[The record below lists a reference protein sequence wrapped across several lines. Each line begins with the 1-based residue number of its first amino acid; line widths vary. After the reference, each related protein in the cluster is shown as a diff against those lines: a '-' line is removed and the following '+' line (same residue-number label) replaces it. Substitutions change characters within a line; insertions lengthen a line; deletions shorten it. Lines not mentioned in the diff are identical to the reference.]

1 MRYNSSW
8 NWKERRRF
16 SFNPVTLCGKKWK
29 YMCWLQSLCWQAVAF
44 TTMASKTKTSGF
56 WTTCPPQY
64 HSVKRHAYL
73 RQIGDSEASTRT
85 VCTQAEVRWQSSG
98 NWLDSLAKLCHVVIF
113 GGSVL
118 WFGEPQI
125 TNLTTCNHQISTLFP
140 CTYDTRWLIDGKF
153 RGVAAKMGCFVSIA
167 MFRGGRRQISRGAA
181 SKYQYWHWTT
191 MIHKNSMERAP
202 NANL

>member
-1 MRYNSSW
+1 
-8 NWKERRRF
+8 
-16 SFNPVTLCGKKWK
+16 
-29 YMCWLQSLCWQAVAF
+29 
-44 TTMASKTKTSGF
+44 MASKTKTSGF

-125 TNLTTCNHQISTLFP
+125 TNLTIVWGHARAITKSVPYSHVHMI
-140 CTYDTRWLIDGKF
+140 RDGSLMESFAGLLQRLVVLWASRCFVEVDARF
-153 RGVAAKMGCFVSIA
+153 RGVLPRNTNIDTGRKWFTNTPWKGHQMPIFSIPKRPLCSWKVLCAGMISNGGKSTWKFDDFTVS
-167 MFRGGRRQISRGAA
+167 
-181 SKYQYWHWTT
+181 
-191 MIHKNSMERAP
+191 
-202 NANL
+202 